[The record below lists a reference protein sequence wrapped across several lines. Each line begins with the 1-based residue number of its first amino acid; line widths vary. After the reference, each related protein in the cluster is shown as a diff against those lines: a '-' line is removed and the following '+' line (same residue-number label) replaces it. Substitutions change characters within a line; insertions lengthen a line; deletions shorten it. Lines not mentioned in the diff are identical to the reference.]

1 VFWRRFLKFFLI
13 LVMTLTTFL
22 PLGMGHAQ
30 VETETGSDHI
40 EHKAIHT
47 QKYMVAAANP
57 IAASVGSDILRRGG
71 NAIDAAIAVQFVL
84 GLVEP
89 NASGIGGGGFL
100 VYYDAKSKQI
110 HTYDGRET
118 APAAARPNRF
128 LDQNGKPLKFYD
140 AVVGGKSVGV
150 PGTVRMLEIAHQA
163 YGKLPWQ
170 QLLQPAIKL
179 AQTGFPISP
188 RLHLLVS
195 QDKYLRI
202 QEASRKYFYQSD
214 STPKPVGTI
223 IVNLPYAEVLQQ
235 ISDSGANA
243 FYQGEIAKD
252 IAAAV
257 QSAIVPGDLSINDL
271 ATYQAKER
279 SPVCGVYRV
288 YKVCGMGPP
297 SSGGITVLQ
306 MLGMLDNFQLAK
318 LKPKSTEAV
327 HLFSEAGRLA
337 YADRGMYI
345 ADPDFVPVPVDE
357 LINPAYLN
365 DRAKLINPNRAMT
378 SAQPGTLPSNQLSL
392 LGNDDA
398 LEFPST
404 SHVAIVDR
412 FGNAVSMT
420 NTIEDNFGSRLM
432 VRGFLLNNQLTDF
445 SFSPTTDDGKAIAN
459 RVESRKRPRSSVSPT
474 LVFDRKGR
482 IVLVVGSGGGSR
494 IINYVAK
501 ALVAVLDWKLDAQQ
515 AVSLPNFGNRN
526 DATELEKGTSFA
538 ELKPSL
544 EALGHVVEVI
554 EQTSGSQAIMATD
567 WGLVGG
573 ADPRREGIAKGE

>member
-1 VFWRRFLKFFLI
+1 MFWRRFLKFFLI
-13 LVMTLTTFL
+13 LVMTLTAFL
-22 PLGMGHAQ
+22 PLGIGHAQ
-30 VETETGSDHI
+30 VETETGSGRI
-40 EHKAIHT
+40 ERKAVHT
-47 QKYMVAAANP
+47 KKYMVVAANP
-57 IAASVGSDILRRGG
+57 IAASVGSDILKRGG
-71 NAIDAAIAVQFVL
+71 NAIDAAIAVQLVL

-89 NASGIGGGGFL
+89 HASGIGGGGFL

-118 APAAARPNRF
+118 APAAAKPNRF
-128 LDQNGKPLKFYD
+128 LDENGKPLKFYD

-150 PGTVRMLEIAHQA
+150 PGTVRMLEMAHQA

-170 QLLQPAIKL
+170 QLLQPAIQL
-179 AQTGFPISP
+179 AQKGFPVSP

-202 QEASRKYFYQSD
+202 QAASRKYFYQLDGS
-214 STPKPVGTI
+214 PKPVGTI
-223 IVNLPYAEVLQQ
+223 LVNRPYAEVLQQ
-235 ISDSGANA
+235 ISDSGAKA

-252 IAAAV
+252 IVATV
-257 QSAIVPGDLSINDL
+257 QSAAVSGDLSIEDL

-288 YKVCGMGPP
+288 YKVCGIGPP
-297 SSGGITVLQ
+297 SSGGITILQ

-345 ADPDFVPVPVDE
+345 ADADFVPVPVDE

-365 DRAKLINPNRAMT
+365 DRAKLIDPNRAMT
-378 SAQPGTLPSNQLSL
+378 AAQPGKLPSTQLSL
-392 LGNDDA
+392 WSKGDA
-398 LEFPST
+398 WEFPST

-459 RVESRKRPRSSVSPT
+459 RVEPRKRPRSSVAPT
-474 LVFDRKGR
+474 MVFDRQGKL
-482 IVLVVGSGGGSR
+482 VFVVGSGGGSR

-515 AVSLPNFGNRN
+515 AVSLPNFSNRN
-526 DATELEKGTSFA
+526 GATELEEGTSFA
-538 ELKPSL
+538 KLKQSL
-544 EALGHVVEVI
+544 ERLGHTVEVVRL
-554 EQTSGSQAIMATD
+554 TSGSQAIMATD
-567 WGLVGG
+567 GGLVGG
-573 ADPRREGIAKGE
+573 ADPRREGLAKGE